1 MPARYFLRSLGEPAL
16 FTVAGRPAPVRTRK
30 ALALLVYLAVERRA
44 HHRDGLSDLL
54 WPRSGRVE
62 ARHSLANALSEVRRR
77 LGSDAIESTPERVR
91 LRDGVLLL
99 DLDRLLAGEV
109 LGSETA
115 PPLVVDGFLD
125 GLEFGDAVRFG
136 HWRTAQ
142 QARLLPHIR
151 EALMRQIERCRRT
164 GDFRGI
170 EPLAE
175 RLQRFDEL
183 SEEAVRARME
193 ARAFAGDRLS
203 ALRIFETWKLAL
215 TTQLGAVPSDLL
227 EGMALRLRRRGWER
241 PSTSDIPSVPTDHW
255 KGQAFVGRAREYE
268 TLYESWE
275 AAQRGDVAH
284 RLVLGDSG
292 IGKTTLVQRLL
303 TAVGL
308 EGATVARVQCH
319 EIEREIPYAAV
330 SNLLSQLVERPGSS
344 AAPPDALAELAQ
356 TIPAVRRKF
365 PVLPPPTE
373 SQGETARIRFTEAA
387 HALVSAL
394 AEEHPVVLALDDV
407 HHCDDVSLA
416 VLHLIIRHAVGEQFL
431 VVFIARPS
439 ELHQSP
445 QASRLRD
452 AGFTLGIQHLVVPP
466 LTEDESGEL
475 LSALVA
481 DRPTHP
487 SATVRRA
494 LLRAAAGFPHV
505 LELLVRDWERSGELS
520 LALSID
526 AMTSE
531 PGGMPDP
538 QEAYRLLFER
548 LLKVLDPTSRNVMTL
563 AAILG
568 PRLNDPAMYTLADL
582 TIAHTL
588 QGFAELRAAHLL
600 RDAGDGLEFSNE
612 LLRAHAYVATPA
624 GLRRVLHS
632 RIADRLLAEAAQGD
646 DSLGLDIAWHCI
658 RGGRQEEA
666 IPHLL
671 SGARQA
677 IWRGAVHDAER
688 RLGSAMP
695 MLSGDARREAAIT
708 LTLLLQEQWRW
719 DESLQALSLQEGL
732 PSTRVGRLLTAIAQI
747 YTTACSQA
755 DLERVAQEALECMR
769 QIDDGDELL
778 AAARFSGRLSNLL
791 RAPATCS
798 QLSQALADR
807 AQVITANLGA
817 QHEIELARIKLMYYT
832 KPCDALINDLRKLAA
847 DARANTTANSL
858 CVSVHVGLGALLI
871 RAGQYSDAEGSYSK
885 ALELARRLDSPG
897 LSYTVLSNL
906 AVCHSRLGQPEK
918 VLEVAAKAD
927 RLSGDLANGYCEVQ
941 MTYHRSLALIAV
953 GRGREIPP
961 IIERVRRRLSNGTAD
976 WVDQAWELSLSDL
989 HFAQG
994 EHEKARETGWQ
1005 ALDGANGPRIDAF
1018 AGAVA
1023 RIAAWNYSVPE
1034 RKARAREYIMNCA
1047 RDLAHLDALDAVEI
1061 LGARLCVARAE
1072 LDTEMELRLNETLR
1086 QATLRLPSSTIDQ
1099 LQWLGALVT

>member
-16 FTVAGRPAPVRTRK
+16 FTVAGRPAPLRTRK

-44 HHRDGLSDLL
+44 HQRDVLSDLL
-54 WPRSGRVE
+54 WPKANRSDG
-62 ARHSLANALSEVRRR
+62 RHSLANALSDVRRR
-77 LGSDAIESTPERVR
+77 LGSDAVESTPERVR
-91 LRDGVLLL
+91 LRDGALQL
-99 DLDRLLAGEV
+99 DLERLLAGDV

-115 PPLVVDGFLD
+115 PPLSVDGFLE
-125 GLEFGDAVRFG
+125 GLEFNDAVRFG
-136 HWRTAQ
+136 HWRSAQ

-151 EALMRQIERCRRT
+151 EALVRQIERCRRT

-175 RLQRFDEL
+175 RLQRFDDL
-183 SEEAVRARME
+183 SEEAVRALME

-203 ALRIFETWKLAL
+203 ALRVFETWKLELA
-215 TTQLGAVPSDLL
+215 TQLGAAPSDLL

-241 PSTSDIPSVPTDHW
+241 PSSSDIPSVPTDHW
-255 KGQAFVGRAREYE
+255 RGQAFVGRAREYE

-308 EGATVARVQCH
+308 EGATAARVQCH
-319 EIEREIPYAAV
+319 EIEREIPYAAI
-330 SNLLSQLVERPGSS
+330 SNLITQLIERPGSS

-356 TIPAVRRKF
+356 SIPAVRRKF
-365 PVLPPPTE
+365 PVLPPPVE
-373 SQGETARIRFTEAA
+373 SQGETARIRFTEAT
-387 HALVSAL
+387 HALLTAL

-416 VLHLIIRHAVGEQFL
+416 VLHLIIRHAVGEPFL
-431 VVFIARPS
+431 VVFIARPG

-445 QASRLRD
+445 QAARLRD
-452 AGFTLGIQHLVVPP
+452 AGFTLGIQHLEVPP

-475 LSALVA
+475 LTALVA
-481 DRPTHP
+481 ERAMQP

-494 LLRAAAGFPHV
+494 LLRAAAGIPHV

-526 AMTSE
+526 AMTTE
-531 PGGMPDP
+531 PGSGPDP
-538 QEAYRLLFER
+538 EQAYRLLFER
-548 LLKVLDPTSRNVMTL
+548 LLQVLDPIARNVLTL

-582 TIAHTL
+582 TLGHTL
-588 QGFAELRAAHLL
+588 LGFSELRAAHLL

-646 DSLGLDIAWHCI
+646 DTLGLDIAWHCI

-688 RLGSAMP
+688 RLASAMP
-695 MLSGDARREAAIT
+695 MLVGEPRREASVT
-708 LTLLLQEQWRW
+708 LALLLQEQGRW
-719 DESLQALSLQEGL
+719 EESLHAL
-732 PSTRVGRLLTAIAQI
+732 RLHDDVPQSCAGKLVASVANI
-747 YTTACSQA
+747 YTTAGSQA
-755 DLERVAQEALECMR
+755 DLERNAEEALESMELVSNS
-769 QIDDGDELL
+769 DELL
-778 AAARFSGRLSNLL
+778 AVARFSNKVSNLL
-791 RAPATCS
+791 RDPHTCARLETALGRRALLVPAS
-798 QLSQALADR
+798 
-807 AQVITANLGA
+807 LGV
-817 QHEIELARIKLMYYT
+817 QHEVQLARIKLRYYSN
-832 KPCDALINDLRKLAA
+832 KRDGLILDLRELA
-847 DARANTTANSL
+847 RSANAATTANTL
-858 CVSVHVGLGALLI
+858 CTSIHVGLGALYI
-871 RAGQYSDAEGSYSK
+871 RNGQYQEAERCYLK
-885 ALELARRLDSPG
+885 ALELARRLDSPS
-897 LSYTVLSNL
+897 LTFSVLSNL
-906 AVCHSRLGQPEK
+906 TVCHSRLGAPGR
-918 VLEVAAKAD
+918 VLEVAHRAELV
-927 RLSGDLANGYCEVQ
+927 RQDLNPYCEVQ
-941 MTYHRSLALIAV
+941 LTYHKALALIAL
-953 GRGREIPP
+953 GRGQEVPQV
-961 IIERVRRRLSNGTAD
+961 IEQVGVRLGRGTAA
-976 WVDQAWELSLSDL
+976 WVDQAWGLSHTDL
-989 HFAQG
+989 LYVQG
-994 EHEKARETGWQ
+994 EEDSAREVGWRVVGPS
-1005 ALDGANGPRIDAF
+1005 DGPKISAY

-1023 RIAAWNYSVPE
+1023 RIASWNLCIPDRRE
-1034 RKARAREYIMNCA
+1034 RARELIVQV
-1047 RDLAHLDALDAVEI
+1047 RDLDHLDALDVVET
-1061 LGARLCVARAE
+1061 LGAELCLVRRDRDSEREQVVSEKLRAAAVC
-1072 LDTEMELRLNETLR
+1072 LPATTLE
-1086 QATLRLPSSTIDQ
+1086 QLQMLGATL
-1099 LQWLGALVT
+1099 V

>member
-1 MPARYFLRSLGEPAL
+1 MPPRYFLRSLGEPAL
-16 FTVAGRPAPVRTRK
+16 FTVAGRPAPLRTRK
-30 ALALLVYLAVERRA
+30 SLALLVYLAVERRA
-44 HHRDGLSDLL
+44 HQRDGLSDLL
-54 WPRSGRVE
+54 WPRAGRVE

-99 DLDRLLAGEV
+99 DLERLLAGDV

-115 PPLVVDGFLD
+115 PPLVVDAFLE
-125 GLEFGDAVRFG
+125 GLEFSDAVRFG

-142 QARLLPHIR
+142 HARLLPHIR
-151 EALMRQIERCRRT
+151 EALTRQIDRCRRT

-170 EPLAE
+170 ERLAE

-203 ALRIFETWKLAL
+203 ALRLFETWKLAL
-215 TTQLGAVPSDLL
+215 TTQLGAAPSDLL

-255 KGQAFVGRAREYE
+255 KGQAFVGRAKEYE

-275 AAQRGDVAH
+275 AVQRGDVAH

-308 EGATVARVQCH
+308 EGATAARVQCH

-330 SNLLSQLVERPGSS
+330 SNLIAQLVERPGSS

-356 TIPAVRRKF
+356 TIPAIRRKF
-365 PVLPPPTE
+365 PVLPPPIET
-373 SQGETARIRFTEAA
+373 QGETARIRFTEAA

-416 VLHLIIRHAVGEQFL
+416 VLHLIIRHAAGEPFL
-431 VVFIARPS
+431 VVFIARPG

-445 QASRLRD
+445 QAARLRD
-452 AGFTLGIQHLVVPP
+452 AGFTLGIHHLVVPP
-466 LTEDESGEL
+466 LTEEESGEL

-481 DRPTHP
+481 ERPAHP

-531 PGGMPDP
+531 PGGRPDP
-538 QEAYRLLFER
+538 EEAYRLLFER
-548 LLKVLDPTSRNVMTL
+548 LLQALDPTARNVMTL

-588 QGFAELRAAHLL
+588 HGFTELRAAHLL

-612 LLRAHAYVATPA
+612 LLRAHAYVAIPA

-632 RIADRLLAEAAQGD
+632 RIADRLLAEAAKGD

-688 RLGSAMP
+688 RLASAMP
-695 MLSGDARREAAIT
+695 MLLGDARREAAVT
-708 LTLLLQEQWRW
+708 LALLLQEQWRW
-719 DESLQALSLQEGL
+719 EESLQTLRLHEGL
-732 PSTRVGRLLTAIAQI
+732 PHSRVGRLLTAIAQI
-747 YTTACSQA
+747 YTTACSQV
-755 DLERVAQEALECMR
+755 DLERVADEALACIGDVNES
-769 QIDDGDELL
+769 DELL
-778 AAARFSGRLSNLL
+778 AAARFSGRLSNIL
-791 RAPATCS
+791 RSPSTCS
-798 QLSQALADR
+798 QLAVALDNR
-807 AQVITANLGA
+807 AQVVTTSLGA
-817 QHEIELARIKLMYYT
+817 QHELELARIKLTYYA
-832 KPCDALINDLRKLAA
+832 KPCDDLIDDLRRLATKA
-847 DARANTTANSL
+847 HANTTANSL
-858 CVSVHVGLGALLI
+858 CVSIHIGLGALLI
-871 RAGQYSDAEGSYSK
+871 RTGQYSHAETSYAK

-906 AVCHSRLGQPEK
+906 AVCYSRLGYPQK
-918 VLEVAAKAD
+918 VLEVASKGD
-927 RLSGDLANGYCEVQ
+927 RLARDVAYGYCEVQ
-941 MTYHRSLALIAV
+941 MTYHRGLALIAL
-953 GRGREIPP
+953 GRGCELPST
-961 IIERVRRRLSNGTAD
+961 IEKVRGRLCCGTAD
-976 WVDQAWELSLSDL
+976 WVSQAWELSLSDL
-989 HFAQG
+989 LYAQG
-994 EHEKARETGWQ
+994 EHEKARDIGWQ

-1023 RIAAWNYSVPE
+1023 RMAARNICVPE
-1034 RKARAREYIMNCA
+1034 RRNRALDHISHCA
-1047 RDLAHLDALDAVEI
+1047 SDLRHLDALDTVEI
-1061 LGARLCVARAE
+1061 LGARLCMARAE
-1072 LDTEMELRLNETLR
+1072 CDTEAELKVSDMLR
-1086 QATLRLPSSTIDQ
+1086 EATARLPSSTLEQ
-1099 LQWLGALVT
+1099 LQGLGAILT